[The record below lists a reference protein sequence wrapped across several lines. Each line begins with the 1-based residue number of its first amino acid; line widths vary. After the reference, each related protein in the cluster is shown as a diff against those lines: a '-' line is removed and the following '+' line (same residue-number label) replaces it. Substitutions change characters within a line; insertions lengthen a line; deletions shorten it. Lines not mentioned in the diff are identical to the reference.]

1 MLAVSTIVLALAIG
15 AQSANVQK
23 SGLTLPASAAANKE
37 LVHQTFLTGYN
48 AYRQFA
54 FGHDDLAPK
63 TRGFTDPRN
72 GWGASIF
79 DAMPTLN
86 IMGETTLFNEAVT
99 FARAVDFSH
108 TKTTDGVS

>member
-1 MLAVSTIVLALAIG
+1 MLGATAITFGLLGNALA
-15 AQSANVQK
+15 AQIQLP
-23 SGLTLPASAAANKE
+23 GLTLPASAAANKE

-48 AYRQFA
+48 AYKQFA

-72 GWGASIF
+72 GWGATIF
-79 DAMPTLN
+79 DALPTLN
-86 IMGETTLFNEAVT
+86 IMGESALFTEAVT

-108 TKTTDGVS
+108 TKTADQVS